1 MNKVLYVLLFHI
13 RLPHPVWVLHPQ
25 HISVSDVASDC
36 HTGQHRLGEGPPPTP
51 TPMLDGLS
59 SNCRVKSEILQKTLN
74 GEWDVFSCRARLQD
88 SDRWRCGGVKS
99 VNGEEK
105 KTNKQI
111 QQYYRLDCIHLH
123 PDTQALRMGVHS
135 GMESL
140 RTEIRKLRCDHWVDT
155 DPVWQ
160 VFL

>member
-1 MNKVLYVLLFHI
+1 MFVVWMKRRDKERQAKQLLI
-13 RLPHPVWVLHPQ
+13 DPEDDVRDNILKYEQGIICSVISYQTPTPSVVLHPQ

-88 SDRWRCGGVKS
+88 SDR
-99 VNGEEK
+99 
-105 KTNKQI
+105 
-111 QQYYRLDCIHLH
+111 
-123 PDTQALRMGVHS
+123 
-135 GMESL
+135 
-140 RTEIRKLRCDHWVDT
+140 
-155 DPVWQ
+155 
-160 VFL
+160 

>member
-1 MNKVLYVLLFHI
+1 MTEHTHIYFLATPHACGFLIPPPEIEPTTTTPQNGKAVLTTGPPGKSLCAVFHIIRYVLKSIIPTFNVLKYEQGI
-13 RLPHPVWVLHPQ
+13 ICSVISYQTPTPSVVLHPQ

-88 SDRWRCGGVKS
+88 SDR
-99 VNGEEK
+99 
-105 KTNKQI
+105 
-111 QQYYRLDCIHLH
+111 
-123 PDTQALRMGVHS
+123 
-135 GMESL
+135 
-140 RTEIRKLRCDHWVDT
+140 
-155 DPVWQ
+155 
-160 VFL
+160 